1 MTDALMR
8 NLDALKMCILGINI
22 EDEQT
27 LARIKDKNKIGV
39 EIEED
44 TIYPDV
50 DTALK
55 VASAKTIEAV
65 KEEREKYRERNKYK
79 VLKLIDIE
87 TKEEQIF
94 ENLTQ
99 IAKYA
104 ECSVPNVS
112 YCVRNNRKIKD
123 RYIVEKVS

>member
-27 LARIKDKNKIGV
+27 LKRIKGKNKRGV

-55 VASAKTIEAV
+55 VASAKTIEAAQ
-65 KEEREKYRERNKYK
+65 ENREYK
-79 VLKLIDIE
+79 ARVLKLIDIE
-87 TKEEQIF
+87 TKQEQIF

-99 IAKYA
+99 IAKVIGCTSA
-104 ECSVPNVS
+104 NVG
-112 YCVRNNRKIKD
+112 YCFRNNRKIKD

>member
-8 NLDALKMCILGINI
+8 NLDAIKMCILGINI

-27 LARIKDKNKIGV
+27 LKRIKDKNKRGV

-55 VASAKTIEAV
+55 VATAKTIKAAQEN
-65 KEEREKYRERNKYK
+65 REYK
-79 VLKLIDIE
+79 TRVLKLIDIE
-87 TKEEQIF
+87 TREEQIF
-94 ENLTQ
+94 ESLTQ
-99 IAKYA
+99 IAKVIGCTSA
-104 ECSVPNVS
+104 NVG
-112 YCVRNNRKIKD
+112 YCFRNNRKIKD

>member
-8 NLDALKMCILGINI
+8 NLDAFKMCILGINI
-22 EDEQT
+22 EDEQI
-27 LARIKDKNKIGV
+27 LARIKGKNKRGV

-55 VASAKTIEAV
+55 VASAKTIKAAQEN
-65 KEEREKYRERNKYK
+65 REYK
-79 VLKLIDIE
+79 ARVLKLIDIE
-87 TKEEQIF
+87 TKQEQIF

-99 IAKYA
+99 IAKVTGCTSA
-104 ECSVPNVS
+104 NVG
-112 YCVRNNRKIKD
+112 YCFRNNRKIKD

>member
-27 LARIKDKNKIGV
+27 LKRIKGKNKRGV
-39 EIEED
+39 EIEEQ

-55 VASAKTIEAV
+55 VATAKTIKAAQE
-65 KEEREKYRERNKYK
+65 KREYK
-79 VLKLIDIE
+79 TRVLKLIDIE
-87 TKEEQIF
+87 TREEQIF
-94 ENLTQ
+94 ESLTQ
-99 IAKYA
+99 IAKVIGCTSA
-104 ECSVPNVS
+104 NVS
-112 YCVRNNRKIKD
+112 YCFKNNRKIKD

>member
-27 LARIKDKNKIGV
+27 LKRITDKNKRGV
-39 EIEED
+39 EIEEQ

-55 VASAKTIEAV
+55 VASAKTIEAAQ
-65 KEEREKYRERNKYK
+65 ENREYK
-79 VLKLIDIE
+79 ARVLKLIDIE
-87 TKEEQIF
+87 TREEQIF

-99 IAKYA
+99 IAKVIGCTSA
-104 ECSVPNVS
+104 NVG
-112 YCVRNNRKIKD
+112 YCFRNNRKIKD

>member
-8 NLDALKMCILGINI
+8 NLDAIKMCILGINI

-27 LARIKDKNKIGV
+27 LARIKDKNKRGV
-39 EIEED
+39 EIEEQ

-55 VASAKTIEAV
+55 VASAKTIEAA
-65 KEEREKYRERNKYK
+65 KAKREYEAR

-87 TKEEQIF
+87 TREEQIF
-94 ENLTQ
+94 ESLTQ
-99 IAKYA
+99 IAKVIGCTSA
-104 ECSVPNVS
+104 NVG
-112 YCVRNNRKIKD
+112 YCFRNNRKIKD

>member
-27 LARIKDKNKIGV
+27 LARIKDKNKRGV
-39 EIEED
+39 EIEEQ

-55 VASAKTIEAV
+55 VASAKTIEAAQ
-65 KEEREKYRERNKYK
+65 ENRECKTR

-87 TKEEQIF
+87 TREEQIF
-94 ENLTQ
+94 ESLTQ
-99 IAKYA
+99 IAKVIGCTSA
-104 ECSVPNVS
+104 NVG
-112 YCVRNNRKIKD
+112 YCFRNNRKIKD

>member
-27 LARIKDKNKIGV
+27 LKRIKGKNKRGV

-55 VASAKTIEAV
+55 VASAKTIEAAQ
-65 KEEREKYRERNKYK
+65 ENREYKTK

-87 TKEEQIF
+87 TREEQIF
-94 ENLTQ
+94 ESLTQ
-99 IAKYA
+99 IAKVIGCTSA
-104 ECSVPNVS
+104 NVC
-112 YCVRNNRKIKD
+112 YCFRNNRKIKD

>member
-27 LARIKDKNKIGV
+27 LKRIKGKNKRGV

-55 VASAKTIEAV
+55 VASAKTIEVAQA
-65 KEEREKYRERNKYK
+65 KREYK
-79 VLKLIDIE
+79 TRVLKLIDIE
-87 TKEEQIF
+87 TREEQIF

-99 IAKYA
+99 IAKVIGCTSA
-104 ECSVPNVS
+104 NVG
-112 YCVRNNRKIKD
+112 YCFRNNRKIKD

>member
-1 MTDALMR
+1 MIDALMR

-27 LARIKDKNKIGV
+27 LKRIKGKNKRGV

-55 VASAKTIEAV
+55 VASAKTIKAAQEN
-65 KEEREKYRERNKYK
+65 REYKTK

-94 ENLTQ
+94 ESLTQ
-99 IAKYA
+99 IAKVIGCTSA
-104 ECSVPNVS
+104 NVG
-112 YCVRNNRKIKD
+112 YCFRNNRKIKD

>member
-8 NLDALKMCILGINI
+8 NLDAIKMCILGINI
-22 EDEQT
+22 EDEQI
-27 LARIKDKNKIGV
+27 LARIKDKNKRGV

-55 VASAKTIEAV
+55 VASAKTIKAAQEN
-65 KEEREKYRERNKYK
+65 REYK
-79 VLKLIDIE
+79 ARVLKLIDIE
-87 TKEEQIF
+87 TKQEQIF

-99 IAKYA
+99 IAKVTGCTSA
-104 ECSVPNVS
+104 NVG
-112 YCVRNNRKIKD
+112 YCFRNNRKIKD

>member
-27 LARIKDKNKIGV
+27 LARIKGKNKRGV

-55 VASAKTIEAV
+55 VASAKTIEAAQA
-65 KEEREKYRERNKYK
+65 KREYKTK

-87 TKEEQIF
+87 TREEQIF
-94 ENLTQ
+94 ESLAQ
-99 IAKYA
+99 IAKVIGCTSA
-104 ECSVPNVS
+104 NVG
-112 YCVRNNRKIKD
+112 YCFRNNRKIKD

>member
-27 LARIKDKNKIGV
+27 LKRIKGKNKRGV

-55 VASAKTIEAV
+55 VASAKTIKAAQEN
-65 KEEREKYRERNKYK
+65 REYK
-79 VLKLIDIE
+79 ARVLKLIDIE
-87 TKEEQIF
+87 TKQEQIF

-99 IAKYA
+99 IAKVTGCTSA
-104 ECSVPNVS
+104 NVG
-112 YCVRNNRKIKD
+112 YCFRNNRKIKD

>member
-27 LARIKDKNKIGV
+27 LKRIKDKNKRGV
-39 EIEED
+39 EIEEQ

-55 VASAKTIEAV
+55 VASAKTIEAAQ
-65 KEEREKYRERNKYK
+65 ENREYK
-79 VLKLIDIE
+79 ARVLKLIDIE
-87 TKEEQIF
+87 TREEQIF

-99 IAKYA
+99 IAKVIGCTSA
-104 ECSVPNVS
+104 NVG
-112 YCVRNNRKIKD
+112 YCFRNNRKIKD

>member
-8 NLDALKMCILGINI
+8 NLDAIKMCILGINI

-27 LARIKDKNKIGV
+27 LKRIKDKNKRGV

-44 TIYPDV
+44 IIYPDV

-55 VASAKTIEAV
+55 VASAKTIKAAQEN
-65 KEEREKYRERNKYK
+65 REYK
-79 VLKLIDIE
+79 ARVLKLIDIE
-87 TKEEQIF
+87 TKQEQIF

-99 IAKYA
+99 IAKA
-104 ECSVPNVS
+104 IGCTSTNVG
-112 YCVRNNRKIKD
+112 YCFRNNRKIKD

>member
-8 NLDALKMCILGINI
+8 NLDAFKMCILGINI
-22 EDEQT
+22 EDEQI
-27 LARIKDKNKIGV
+27 LARIKDKNKRGV

-44 TIYPDV
+44 IIYPDL

-55 VASAKTIEAV
+55 VATAKTIKAAQEN
-65 KEEREKYRERNKYK
+65 REYK
-79 VLKLIDIE
+79 ARVLKLIDIE
-87 TKEEQIF
+87 TKQEQIF

-99 IAKYA
+99 IAKVIGCTSA
-104 ECSVPNVS
+104 NVG
-112 YCVRNNRKIKD
+112 YCFRNNRKIKD

>member
-8 NLDALKMCILGINI
+8 NLDAIKMCILGINI

-27 LARIKDKNKIGV
+27 LKRIKDKNKRGV

-55 VASAKTIEAV
+55 VASAKTIEAAQA
-65 KEEREKYRERNKYK
+65 KREYKTK

-87 TKEEQIF
+87 TREEQIF
-94 ENLTQ
+94 ESLAQ
-99 IAKYA
+99 IAKVIGCTSA
-104 ECSVPNVS
+104 NVG
-112 YCVRNNRKIKD
+112 YCFRNNRKIKD

>member
-8 NLDALKMCILGINI
+8 NLDAIKMCILGINI

-27 LARIKDKNKIGV
+27 LARIKGKNKRGV

-55 VASAKTIEAV
+55 VASAKTIKAAQEN
-65 KEEREKYRERNKYK
+65 REYK
-79 VLKLIDIE
+79 ARVLKLIDIE
-87 TKEEQIF
+87 TKQEQIF

-99 IAKYA
+99 IAKVTGCTSA
-104 ECSVPNVS
+104 NVG
-112 YCVRNNRKIKD
+112 YCFRNNRKIKD

>member
-27 LARIKDKNKIGV
+27 LARIKDKNKRGV
-39 EIEED
+39 EIEEQ

-55 VASAKTIEAV
+55 VVSAKTIEAAQ
-65 KEEREKYRERNKYK
+65 ENREYK
-79 VLKLIDIE
+79 ARVLKLIDIE
-87 TKEEQIF
+87 TKQEQIF

-99 IAKYA
+99 IAKVIGCTSA
-104 ECSVPNVS
+104 NVG
-112 YCVRNNRKIKD
+112 YCFRNNRKIKD

>member
-8 NLDALKMCILGINI
+8 NLDAFKMCILGINI
-22 EDEQT
+22 EDEQI
-27 LARIKDKNKIGV
+27 LARIKDKNKRGV

-55 VASAKTIEAV
+55 VASAKTIKAAQEN
-65 KEEREKYRERNKYK
+65 REYK
-79 VLKLIDIE
+79 ARVLKLIDIE
-87 TKEEQIF
+87 TKQEQIF

-99 IAKYA
+99 IAKVTGCTSA
-104 ECSVPNVS
+104 NVG
-112 YCVRNNRKIKD
+112 YCFRNNRKIKD

>member
-27 LARIKDKNKIGV
+27 LARIKEKNKRGV

-55 VASAKTIEAV
+55 VASAKTIKAAQEN
-65 KEEREKYRERNKYK
+65 REYK
-79 VLKLIDIE
+79 ARVLKLIDIE
-87 TKEEQIF
+87 TKQEQIF

-99 IAKYA
+99 IAKVTGCTSA
-104 ECSVPNVS
+104 NVG
-112 YCVRNNRKIKD
+112 YCFRNNRKIKD

>member
-8 NLDALKMCILGINI
+8 NLDAIKMCILGINI

-27 LARIKDKNKIGV
+27 LKRIKDKNKRGV

-55 VASAKTIEAV
+55 VASAKTIEAAQA
-65 KEEREKYRERNKYK
+65 KREYK
-79 VLKLIDIE
+79 TRVLKLIDIE
-87 TKEEQIF
+87 TREEQIF

-99 IAKYA
+99 IAKVIGCTSA
-104 ECSVPNVS
+104 NVG
-112 YCVRNNRKIKD
+112 YCFRNNRKIKD

>member
-27 LARIKDKNKIGV
+27 LKRIKGKNKRGV

-55 VASAKTIEAV
+55 VASAKTIEAAQA
-65 KEEREKYRERNKYK
+65 KREYKTK

-87 TKEEQIF
+87 TREEQIF
-94 ENLTQ
+94 ESLAQ
-99 IAKYA
+99 IAKVIGCTSA
-104 ECSVPNVS
+104 NVG
-112 YCVRNNRKIKD
+112 YCFRNNRKIKD

>member
-8 NLDALKMCILGINI
+8 NLDAIKMCILGINI

-27 LARIKDKNKIGV
+27 LKRIKDKNKRGV

-55 VASAKTIEAV
+55 VASAKTIEAAQ
-65 KEEREKYRERNKYK
+65 ENREYK
-79 VLKLIDIE
+79 ARVLKLIDIE
-87 TKEEQIF
+87 TREEQIF
-94 ENLTQ
+94 ESLTQ
-99 IAKYA
+99 IAKVIGCTSA
-104 ECSVPNVS
+104 NVG
-112 YCVRNNRKIKD
+112 YCFRNNRKIKD

>member
-27 LARIKDKNKIGV
+27 LKRIKDKNKRGV

-55 VASAKTIEAV
+55 VASAKTIEAAQE
-65 KEEREKYRERNKYK
+65 KREYK
-79 VLKLIDIE
+79 TRVLKLIDIE
-87 TKEEQIF
+87 TREEQIF
-94 ENLTQ
+94 ESLTQ
-99 IAKYA
+99 IAKVIGCTSA
-104 ECSVPNVS
+104 NVG
-112 YCVRNNRKIKD
+112 YCFRNNRKIKD

>member
-8 NLDALKMCILGINI
+8 NLDAIKMCILGINI

-27 LARIKDKNKIGV
+27 LKRIKDKNKRGV
-39 EIEED
+39 EIEEQ

-55 VASAKTIEAV
+55 VASAKTIEAAQ
-65 KEEREKYRERNKYK
+65 ENREYK
-79 VLKLIDIE
+79 TRVLKLIDIE
-87 TKEEQIF
+87 TREEQIF
-94 ENLTQ
+94 ESLTQ
-99 IAKYA
+99 IAKVIGCTSA
-104 ECSVPNVS
+104 NVG
-112 YCVRNNRKIKD
+112 YCFRNNRKIKD

>member
-8 NLDALKMCILGINI
+8 NLDAIKMCILGINI

-27 LARIKDKNKIGV
+27 LARIKEKNKRGV

-55 VASAKTIEAV
+55 LQVQ
-65 KEEREKYRERNKYK
+65 R
-79 VLKLIDIE
+79 L
-87 TKEEQIF
+87 
-94 ENLTQ
+94 
-99 IAKYA
+99 
-104 ECSVPNVS
+104 
-112 YCVRNNRKIKD
+112 
-123 RYIVEKVS
+123 

>member
-27 LARIKDKNKIGV
+27 LKRIKDKNKRGV
-39 EIEED
+39 EIEEQ

-55 VASAKTIEAV
+55 VATAKTIKAAQEN
-65 KEEREKYRERNKYK
+65 REYK
-79 VLKLIDIE
+79 ARVLKLIDIE

-94 ENLTQ
+94 ESLTQ
-99 IAKYA
+99 IAKVIGCTSA
-104 ECSVPNVS
+104 NVG
-112 YCVRNNRKIKD
+112 YCFRNNRKIKD

>member
-8 NLDALKMCILGINI
+8 NLDAIKMCILGINI

-27 LARIKDKNKIGV
+27 LARIKEKNKRGV

-55 VASAKTIEAV
+55 VASAKTIEAA
-65 KEEREKYRERNKYK
+65 KANREYK
-79 VLKLIDIE
+79 TRVLKLIDIE
-87 TKEEQIF
+87 TREEQIF

-99 IAKYA
+99 IAKVTGCTSA
-104 ECSVPNVS
+104 NVG
-112 YCVRNNRKIKD
+112 YCFRNNRKIKD

>member
-1 MTDALMR
+1 MHIR
-8 NLDALKMCILGINI
+8 NKYRRREILK
-22 EDEQT
+22 
-27 LARIKDKNKIGV
+27 RIKDKNKRGV

-44 TIYPDV
+44 IIYPDV

-55 VASAKTIEAV
+55 VATAKTIEEAQEK
-65 KEEREKYRERNKYK
+65 KEYKKEKFK

-87 TKEEQIF
+87 TKQEQIF

-99 IAKYA
+99 IAKVIGCTSA
-104 ECSVPNVS
+104 NVG
-112 YCVRNNRKIKD
+112 YCFRNNRKIKD

>member
-27 LARIKDKNKIGV
+27 LKRIKGKNKRGV

-55 VASAKTIEAV
+55 VASAKTIEAAQ
-65 KEEREKYRERNKYK
+65 ENREYKTK

-87 TKEEQIF
+87 TREEQIF
-94 ENLTQ
+94 ESLTQ
-99 IAKYA
+99 IAKVIGCTPA
-104 ECSVPNVS
+104 NVC
-112 YCVRNNRKIKD
+112 YCFRNNRKIKD

>member
-27 LARIKDKNKIGV
+27 LARIKDKNKRGV
-39 EIEED
+39 EIEEQ

-55 VASAKTIEAV
+55 VASAKTIEAAQ
-65 KEEREKYRERNKYK
+65 ENREYK
-79 VLKLIDIE
+79 TRVLKLIDIE
-87 TKEEQIF
+87 TKQEQIF

-99 IAKYA
+99 IAKA
-104 ECSVPNVS
+104 IGCTSANVG
-112 YCVRNNRKIKD
+112 YCFRNNRKIKD

>member
-27 LARIKDKNKIGV
+27 LKRIKGKNKRGV
-39 EIEED
+39 EIEEQ

-55 VASAKTIEAV
+55 VATAKTIEAAQ
-65 KEEREKYRERNKYK
+65 ENREYKTK

-87 TKEEQIF
+87 TREEQIF
-94 ENLTQ
+94 ESLTQ
-99 IAKYA
+99 IAKVIGCTSA
-104 ECSVPNVS
+104 NVC
-112 YCVRNNRKIKD
+112 YCFRNNRKIKD

>member
-8 NLDALKMCILGINI
+8 NLDAFKMCILGINI

-27 LARIKDKNKIGV
+27 LARIKGKNKRGV

-55 VASAKTIEAV
+55 VASAKTIKAAQEN
-65 KEEREKYRERNKYK
+65 REYK
-79 VLKLIDIE
+79 TRVLKLIDIE
-87 TKEEQIF
+87 TREEQIF
-94 ENLTQ
+94 ESLTQ
-99 IAKYA
+99 IAKVIGCTSA
-104 ECSVPNVS
+104 NVG
-112 YCVRNNRKIKD
+112 YCFRNNRKIKD

>member
-8 NLDALKMCILGINI
+8 NLDAIKMCILGINI

-27 LARIKDKNKIGV
+27 LARIKDKNKRGV

-44 TIYPDV
+44 IIYPDV

-55 VASAKTIEAV
+55 VATAKTIKAAQEN
-65 KEEREKYRERNKYK
+65 REYK
-79 VLKLIDIE
+79 ARVLKLIDIE
-87 TKEEQIF
+87 TKQEQIF

-99 IAKYA
+99 IAKVTGCTSA
-104 ECSVPNVS
+104 NVG
-112 YCVRNNRKIKD
+112 YCFRNNRKIKD

>member
-8 NLDALKMCILGINI
+8 NLDAIKMCILGINI

-27 LARIKDKNKIGV
+27 LKRIKDKNKRGV

-44 TIYPDV
+44 IIYPDV

-55 VASAKTIEAV
+55 VATAKTIEAAQAK
-65 KEEREKYRERNKYK
+65 KEYKTK

-87 TKEEQIF
+87 TREEQIF

-99 IAKYA
+99 IAKVTGCTSA
-104 ECSVPNVS
+104 NVG
-112 YCVRNNRKIKD
+112 YCFRNNRKIKD

>member
-27 LARIKDKNKIGV
+27 LKRIKDKNKRGV

-55 VASAKTIEAV
+55 VASAKTIEAAQE
-65 KEEREKYRERNKYK
+65 KREYK
-79 VLKLIDIE
+79 TRVLKLIDIE
-87 TKEEQIF
+87 TREEQIF

-99 IAKYA
+99 IAKVIGCTSA
-104 ECSVPNVS
+104 NVG
-112 YCVRNNRKIKD
+112 YCFRNNRKIKD

>member
-22 EDEQT
+22 EDEQI
-27 LARIKDKNKIGV
+27 LARIKDKNKRGV

-55 VASAKTIEAV
+55 VASAKTIKAAQEN
-65 KEEREKYRERNKYK
+65 REYK
-79 VLKLIDIE
+79 ARVLKLIDIE
-87 TKEEQIF
+87 TKQEQIF

-99 IAKYA
+99 IAKVTGCTSA
-104 ECSVPNVS
+104 NVG
-112 YCVRNNRKIKD
+112 YCFRNNRKIKD

>member
-8 NLDALKMCILGINI
+8 NLDAIKMCILGINI

-27 LARIKDKNKIGV
+27 LKRIKDKNKRGV

-55 VASAKTIEAV
+55 VATAKTIKAAQEN
-65 KEEREKYRERNKYK
+65 REYKTK

-87 TKEEQIF
+87 TREEQIF

-99 IAKYA
+99 IAKVIGCTSA
-104 ECSVPNVS
+104 NVG
-112 YCVRNNRKIKD
+112 YCFRNNRKIKD

>member
-8 NLDALKMCILGINI
+8 NLDAFKMCILGINI

-27 LARIKDKNKIGV
+27 LARIKDKNKRGV

-55 VASAKTIEAV
+55 VASAKTIKAAQEN
-65 KEEREKYRERNKYK
+65 REYK
-79 VLKLIDIE
+79 ARVLKLIDIE
-87 TKEEQIF
+87 TKQEQIF

-99 IAKYA
+99 IAKVTGCTSA
-104 ECSVPNVS
+104 NVG
-112 YCVRNNRKIKD
+112 YCFRNNRKIKD